1 MSALSHPPIPS
12 PIATP
17 TGDRAGLRLLE
28 RRPRADATGRAQ
40 PAASPAAP
48 AAPAPALPAAPVR
61 PGWLQRLALW
71 VDRQPAHHRLGSWYP
86 LA

>member
-28 RRPRADATGRAQ
+28 PRPRAAATGRAQ
-40 PAASPAAP
+40 PAASPAL
-48 AAPAPALPAAPVR
+48 PALPAAPAR
-61 PGWLQRLALW
+61 PGWLQRLAQW
-71 VDRQPAHHRLGSWYP
+71 ADRQPAHHRLGSWYP

>member
-1 MSALSHPPIPS
+1 MSALSHPPISS

-28 RRPRADATGRAQ
+28 RRPRAAAIGRVQ

-48 AAPAPALPAAPVR
+48 AR
-61 PGWLQRLALW
+61 PGWLERLALW
-71 VDRQPAHHRLGSWYP
+71 ADRQPTHHRLGSWYP
-86 LA
+86 LV